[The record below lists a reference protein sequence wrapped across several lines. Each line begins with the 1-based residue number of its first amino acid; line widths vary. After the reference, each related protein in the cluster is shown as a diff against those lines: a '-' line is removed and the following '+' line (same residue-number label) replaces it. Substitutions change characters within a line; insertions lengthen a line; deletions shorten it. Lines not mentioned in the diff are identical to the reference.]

1 MDPISTLRQEH
12 GLIGRFIDTLA
23 MAVERLEEDRNPP
36 PEFFTKSVEFASGFA
51 DTFHHRKEELIMFRQ
66 LARKKSGAIDGRI
79 EALRYQHDQGR
90 GLVANIR
97 DSMEGY
103 SEGEPLAIA
112 VVRES
117 GAAYVSLLRH
127 HIHTEDDIFFP
138 MARAELTDS
147 EFEALTLEF
156 EKERIRLGVDTF
168 AYFHK
173 IVVDLGAM
181 LEDRT

>member
-12 GLIGRFIDTLA
+12 GLISRFIDTLA

-36 PEFFTKSVEFASGFA
+36 PEFFEKSVEFATDFA
-51 DTFHHRKEELIMFRQ
+51 DTFHHRKEELVMFRQ

-90 GLVANIR
+90 GLVSNIR
-97 DSMEGY
+97 DSIEGY
-103 SEGEPLAIA
+103 AEGDPLAIA

-147 EFEALTLEF
+147 EFEVLSLEF
-156 EKERIRLGVDTF
+156 EKERVRLGVETF
-168 AYFHK
+168 RRFHT
-173 IVVDLGAM
+173 IVVELGAM
-181 LEDRT
+181 LEDRP

>member
-12 GLIGRFIDTLA
+12 GLISRFIDTLA
-23 MAVERLEEDRNPP
+23 MAVERLDEDRNPP
-36 PEFFTKSVEFASGFA
+36 PEFFEKSVEFAAGFA

-66 LARKKSGAIDGRI
+66 LAQKKSGAIDGRI

-90 GLVANIR
+90 GLVANIH
-97 DSMEGY
+97 DSIEGY
-103 SEGEPLAIA
+103 AEGEPHAIA

-127 HIHTEDDIFFP
+127 HIHTEDDVFFP
-138 MARAELTDS
+138 MARVELTDS
-147 EFEALTLEF
+147 EFKALTDEF
-156 EKERIRLGVDTF
+156 EKERVRLGVETF
-168 AYFHK
+168 DYFHK

-181 LEDRT
+181 LEDRP

>member
-1 MDPISTLRQEH
+1 MDPISTLQHEH
-12 GLIGRFIDTLA
+12 DLINRFIDTLA
-23 MAVERLEEDRNPP
+23 MAVEGFEEDRKPP
-36 PEFFTKSVEFASGFA
+36 PEFFEKSVEFAAGFA

-66 LARKKSGAIDGRI
+66 LAQKKSGAIDGRI

-90 GLVANIR
+90 SLVANIH
-97 DSMEGY
+97 DSIEGY
-103 SEGEPLAIA
+103 AEGEPHAIA

-138 MARAELTDS
+138 MARVELTDS
-147 EFEALTLEF
+147 EFKALTGEF
-156 EKERIRLGVDTF
+156 EKERVRLGVDTF
-168 AYFHK
+168 DYFHQ

-181 LEDRT
+181 IEDRP